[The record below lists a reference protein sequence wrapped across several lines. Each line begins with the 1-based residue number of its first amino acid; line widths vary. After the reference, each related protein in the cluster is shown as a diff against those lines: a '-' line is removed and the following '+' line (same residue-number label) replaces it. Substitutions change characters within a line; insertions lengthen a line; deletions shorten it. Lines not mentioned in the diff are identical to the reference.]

1 MRYKRGISRK
11 MSEFREKKSELQDI
25 NEEKVRIVRYKTQN
39 SEE

>member
-1 MRYKRGISRK
+1 
-11 MSEFREKKSELQDI
+11 MSEFREKKTELQDI

>member
-1 MRYKRGISRK
+1 M
-11 MSEFREKKSELQDI
+11 EFQEKCQNFEKKKTELQDI